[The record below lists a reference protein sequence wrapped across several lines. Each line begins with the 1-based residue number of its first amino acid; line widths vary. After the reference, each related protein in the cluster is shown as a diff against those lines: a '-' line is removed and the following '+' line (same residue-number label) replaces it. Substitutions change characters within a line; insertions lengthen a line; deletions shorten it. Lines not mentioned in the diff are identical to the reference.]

1 MSFCSDWILRVICY
15 FLECQKL
22 GCFTFLHTIVYLI
35 KIIYIVFIH
44 KFKQIIDLNN
54 LNGNKGAWINKAP
67 SLNEVWEFQ
76 LTPVGIWGGW
86 VSNDMRGGGWF
97 SMGLCNGTMGLVM
110 GANLDPLAFIPF
122 SMISLIL
129 PTATNKVS

>member
-1 MSFCSDWILRVICY
+1 MLIFSHSVVIEYYMSHMLFFGV
-15 FLECQKL
+15 QKL

-67 SLNEVWEFQ
+67 SLNEV
-76 LTPVGIWGGW
+76 
-86 VSNDMRGGGWF
+86 
-97 SMGLCNGTMGLVM
+97 
-110 GANLDPLAFIPF
+110 
-122 SMISLIL
+122 
-129 PTATNKVS
+129 

>member
-1 MSFCSDWILRVICY
+1 MVIKVSGLTRPQVY
-15 FLECQKL
+15 FSSE
-22 GCFTFLHTIVYLI
+22 I
-35 KIIYIVFIH
+35 
-44 KFKQIIDLNN
+44 FKQKI
-54 LNGNKGAWINKAP
+54 
-67 SLNEVWEFQ
+67 EVWGSQ

-97 SMGLCNGTMGLVM
+97 SMGLCIGTMGLVM
-110 GANLDPLAFIPF
+110 GANLDPLDFIPF